1 MSNPTPL
8 DPRKRI
14 ILRAVILEYVAEGE
28 PVGSELI
35 AQKYELGV
43 RSATVRNELAEMSE
57 LGYLEQPHTSAGRI
71 PSDHGYRFY
80 VDHMV
85 EDMTPDQ
92 GQKQRVHEATQRSEF
107 LKAVLQD
114 TTKALSR
121 LTHQLS
127 AATTAGL
134 SGLKVQSAVVT
145 ALGPTRAMLVVALSN
160 GDVQSR
166 ILECQPG
173 LTLEDFG
180 RLNELLPIQLT
191 NVSAKALGR
200 LKNPQPSGKASSDK
214 FVNAVFSSLRAIGK
228 ELSKGQL
235 VMEGEEYVLAQPEFQ
250 RDSGLL
256 REVLES
262 LENEDLLSS
271 AIQNQS
277 GRPMMITI
285 GRENDAPGM
294 HKLSILRHSFYVGS
308 EEAGT
313 LAIIGTTR
321 QDYQSGIALLR
332 FTAEAIGHSLSKLLP
347 GESI

>member
-1 MSNPTPL
+1 MNDPQAL

-14 ILRAVILEYVAEGE
+14 ILRAVIFEYVAEGE

-57 LGYLEQPHTSAGRI
+57 LGYLEQPHTSAGRV
-71 PSDHGYRFY
+71 PSDAGYRYY

-85 EDMTPDQ
+85 ESATPDKLHQ
-92 GQKQRVHEATQRSEF
+92 QRVNDATQRSEF

-114 TTKALSR
+114 TTKTLSR
-121 LTHQLS
+121 LTHQLA
-127 AATTAGL
+127 AATT
-134 SGLKVQSAVVT
+134 SGGASLKVHSALVT

-160 GDVQSR
+160 NDAQSR
-166 ILECQPG
+166 ILEFPPG
-173 LTLEDFG
+173 LSLDDFG
-180 RLNELLPIQLT
+180 RINEFLPGHLSNT
-191 NVSAKALGR
+191 SAKGLSR
-200 LKNPQPSGKASSDK
+200 LKTPPATGKAEYDK
-214 FVNAVFSSLRAIGK
+214 FVSEVFATLRSIGK
-228 ELSKGQL
+228 ELSRGQL
-235 VMEGEEYVLAQPEFQ
+235 VMEGEEYILAQPELQ
-250 RDSGLL
+250 RDTGLL
-256 REVLES
+256 KEVLEN
-262 LENEDLLSS
+262 LENEELLAS
-271 AIQNQS
+271 AIQNAS
-277 GRPMMITI
+277 GHPMLITI

-332 FTAEAIGHSLSKLLP
+332 FTADAIGQSLTKLLP

>member
-1 MSNPTPL
+1 MSNTAPL

-85 EDMTPDQ
+85 EDMAPDR
-92 GQKQRVHEATQRSEF
+92 GQKQKVHEATQRSEF

-121 LTHQLS
+121 LTHQLT
-127 AATTAGL
+127 AATTSGL
-134 SGLKVQSAVVT
+134 SGQKVQSAVVT
-145 ALGPTRAMLVVALSN
+145 ALGPSRAMLVVALSN

-180 RLNELLPIQLT
+180 RLNELLPSHLA

-200 LKNPQPSGKASSDK
+200 LKNPQPSGKPNSDK
-214 FVNAVFSSLRAIGK
+214 FANAVFSGLRAIGK
-228 ELSKGQL
+228 ELSKSQL

-250 RDSGLL
+250 RDAGLL
-256 REVLES
+256 REVLEN
-262 LENEDLLSS
+262 LENEDLLSA

-347 GESI
+347 GDSI

>member
-1 MSNPTPL
+1 MSNSAPL

-85 EDMTPDQ
+85 EDMAPNQ

-127 AATTAGL
+127 AATTSGL

-160 GDVQSR
+160 GDIQSR
-166 ILECQPG
+166 ILECPPG

-180 RLNELLPIQLT
+180 RLNELLPGKLA
-191 NVSAKALGR
+191 NVSARGLGR
-200 LKNPQPSGKASSDK
+200 LKNPIPAGKTSSDK
-214 FVNAVFSSLRAIGK
+214 FGQAVFSALRAIGK

-235 VMEGEEYVLAQPEFQ
+235 VVEGEEYVLAQPEFQ
-250 RDSGLL
+250 RDAGLL
-256 REVLES
+256 REVLEN
-262 LENEDLLSS
+262 LEDEDLLSS

-277 GRPMMITI
+277 GMPMLITI

-332 FTAEAIGHSLSKLLP
+332 FTAEAIGHSLTKLLP